1 MTPAF
6 VRVLWREA
14 ETVKAE
20 NFCCADRKLSRWRKE
35 EPHSNFNRIFVF
47 NGLTSVPNWTD
58 RPSEVRPVV
67 GACACGCQ
75 VTTAG
80 DECAALG
87 GGGVVVGEDGLDVDR
102 RVDSDR

>member
-1 MTPAF
+1 M
-6 VRVLWREA
+6 
-14 ETVKAE
+14 
-20 NFCCADRKLSRWRKE
+20 
-35 EPHSNFNRIFVF
+35 
-47 NGLTSVPNWTD
+47 PNWTD

-102 RVDSDR
+102 RVDSDRQRRLGPQLRPHPEGGERVQGKWEESRMNGFFTNSCYL